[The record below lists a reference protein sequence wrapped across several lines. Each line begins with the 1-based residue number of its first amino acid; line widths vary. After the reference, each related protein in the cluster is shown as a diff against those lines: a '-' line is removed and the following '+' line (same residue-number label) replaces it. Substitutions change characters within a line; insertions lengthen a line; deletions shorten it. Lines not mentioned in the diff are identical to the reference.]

1 MGRPGAARQDEGANT
16 LAYKIPAEATS
27 PERPDE
33 RRRSRA
39 PLADM
44 LAEEFELLDVLDDL
58 VQACVDA
65 DGSTAVAAGLVV
77 RNPEGRLQV
86 LAASDENSR
95 LLGLFELQ
103 QGEGPC
109 LAAMLSGEPVG
120 IRDVTTDRRA
130 SMGFAQQALRLG
142 FRSVHAAPM
151 RRREERVGALSLF
164 YAQPT
169 TLSEPD
175 ARALQLLA
183 DLATI
188 SVLHL
193 RALRHSRHLSTQL
206 QHALDSR
213 IVIEQAKGMLS
224 AAGDLDMK
232 TAYARLRSYARNRN
246 LKLAALA
253 AALTN
258 RELSL
263 EEVLAWTGPPR

>member
-1 MGRPGAARQDEGANT
+1 
-16 LAYKIPAEATS
+16 
-27 PERPDE
+27 
-33 RRRSRA
+33 
-39 PLADM
+39 M

-142 FRSVHAAPM
+142 FRSVHAVPM